1 MEFDWKDIDIPESKE
16 PTEPRRAIF
25 SEASVKSKRELLMAD
40 FLITTTALPFD
51 LELDEIAE
59 PVRVKLFYENLT
71 FGYITE
77 SIFKQFKIAYKNG
90 LRQKNICRSS
100 H

>member
-59 PVRVKLFYENLT
+59 PANVKLFCKNLA
-71 FGYITE
+71 FGLITE
-77 SIFKQFKIAYKNG
+77 SLFQAIQNS
-90 LRQKNICRSS
+90 LQKWPETKKK
-100 H
+100 HM

>member
-59 PVRVKLFYENLT
+59 PVKVKSFYENLT
-71 FGYITE
+71 FGLLNQC
-77 SIFKQFKIAYKNG
+77 FKQFNF
-90 LRQKNICRSS
+90 LQKWP
-100 H
+100 

>member
-59 PVRVKLFYENLT
+59 PVKIIVWKPKFWVNNSINIASNSKLSTKMVWGIKTFY
-71 FGYITE
+71 
-77 SIFKQFKIAYKNG
+77 
-90 LRQKNICRSS
+90 
-100 H
+100 